1 VSKEIN
7 GSRYMYEGDAI
18 YIDLELEL
26 ELAMT
31 DSYLENVAEL
41 R

>member
-1 VSKEIN
+1 
-7 GSRYMYEGDAI
+7 MYEGDAI